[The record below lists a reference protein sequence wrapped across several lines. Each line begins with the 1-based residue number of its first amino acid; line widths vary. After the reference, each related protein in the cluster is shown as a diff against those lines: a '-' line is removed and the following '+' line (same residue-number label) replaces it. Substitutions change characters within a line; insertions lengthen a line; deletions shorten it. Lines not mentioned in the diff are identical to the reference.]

1 MAQILIEIDD
11 NTCELK
17 VLEIN
22 GDPADSKISP
32 APHHISRFTTGH
44 TIQCMEPAHGP
55 GAGGGGDPCIVV
67 AGTRYCW

>member
-1 MAQILIEIDD
+1 MAKILIEIDD

-22 GDPADSKISP
+22 GETAKGTTQGPHNISK
-32 APHHISRFTTGH
+32 FTTGH
-44 TIQCMEPAHGP
+44 TIQCMEPVHGP

-67 AGTRYCW
+67 GGTRYCW